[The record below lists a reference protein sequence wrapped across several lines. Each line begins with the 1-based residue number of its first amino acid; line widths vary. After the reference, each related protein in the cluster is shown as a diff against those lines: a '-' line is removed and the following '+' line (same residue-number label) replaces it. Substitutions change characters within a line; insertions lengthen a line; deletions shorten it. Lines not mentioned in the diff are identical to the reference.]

1 MTLML
6 NAECQMLQRQGSFL
20 GREGYKPTLL
30 TQDSVTI
37 TLPWLPPLS
46 CQDQGASEQLLP
58 FGSPSNDSQ
67 VPLRQCGEMVT
78 RKGTWPEE
86 DSGLGPVK

>member
-30 TQDSVTI
+30 TQDSVAI
-37 TLPWLPPLS
+37 TLPWLPPPLG
-46 CQDQGASEQLLP
+46 CQDQGASELLLP
-58 FGSPSNDSQ
+58 SGSPSDSQ

-86 DSGLGPVK
+86 D